1 MAQLSPETIEA
12 KLIAQRQILAQLLA
26 FVALGREAGAA
37 AADELLR
44 DGFVP
49 QDQQEDPG
57 AVPDPAFAIEAAIA
71 TEKRMI
77 VEEARRLIAA
87 AER

>member
-26 FVALGREAGAA
+26 FGALGRDAGAA

-71 TEKRMI
+71 TEKRLI
-77 VEEARRLIAA
+77 VEEARRLIDAA
-87 AER
+87 QR